1 MKLKLPLQ
9 LLLLFFVSLSFA
21 QVGIGTTTP
30 NGALDVTSTTQGFLL
45 PRVALTASNV
55 AAPVVNPAG
64 GALANGTMVYNT
76 ATAGVFPNNVL
87 PGYYYWN
94 GSQWIRLN
102 ADASWVIHGNSGT
115 DASINFI
122 GTTDNVDFVTR
133 TNNIE
138 RLRVKNDG
146 NIGIGTN
153 NPNSSAILELS
164 AIDKAILIPRVA
176 DVSLIVS
183 PVNGMLVYDI
193 SLGCFR
199 GFQNGVWSGC
209 LGSNGTIVTLDCNG
223 AFHLGVLYEG
233 VSANAVST
241 LLSYTG
247 SNGGSHNGQTI
258 NSTGVTGLTAILNAG
273 TFASGS
279 SILVFNIFG
288 TPSSNGVATFDVTIG
303 GQNCSFTRNVLAAIS
318 SLTCSSALITGTL
331 VENVEA
337 TSVSVSI
344 PYIGGQGTP
353 YAAQT
358 IPSTGVTGLTAT
370 LTAGN
375 FVNGNGN
382 VNFTIS
388 GTPNAS
394 GTASFAIN
402 IGGQSCTLNLNV
414 LAPIVAS
421 LDCSGAVHNG
431 TLSSNQVASSG
442 VTTSINYTGGNGL
455 PFGSQSVS
463 STGVTGLTASLVA
476 GTLANG
482 SGSLLYTIT
491 GTPSSGGVASFTINI
506 GGQSCTFT
514 RLIGLV
520 STLDCA
526 GAIHNGNL
534 ISGTAASGVSSN
546 IAYTGG
552 NGAPYATQIV
562 SSTGVTGLTATLNA
576 GTLASGNGT
585 LTYSITG
592 TPSSGGTASFE
603 INIGGQTCTLT
614 RTVLTAGTIAT
625 LDCVGAT
632 ISGTLMQNVSAS
644 GVTTSINYTGG
655 NGGFYNSQNVTST
668 GVTGLTAS
676 LASGILATGTGSL
689 VFTIT
694 GTPSSSGN
702 ANFAI
707 NIAGQSCTLTIP
719 VSAAIPASIV
729 LGQNGRYIFAS
740 LYDQNYLPYT
750 MPTAAATT
758 AVISPDG
765 TNEPVVA
772 NYQGTITTTGVTVKI
787 PVTATGSGTLPAY
800 SSTITIP
807 ASLTEDGISRNLTLS
822 WTAQAYTSTTRSIN
836 ATIVAVG
843 GTLNAKKLDIN
854 AGLGNDFLGILLG
867 AFPYPYNNAGSL
879 TTYQVRVIPGI
890 PDKMF
895 GLADNS
901 GNANTHMML
910 YLPVVGE
917 DGKVWLNNN
926 LGAHYS
932 NLNHANFNLAQ
943 QATSVNDFRAYGSLF
958 QWGRKPDG
966 HELINWTSA
975 SNGTPVNNS
984 STATRSNNPTH
995 TSFIVTPGNILPY
1008 DWRLTEDDNIWA
1020 TESGANNPCPYGFR
1034 VPTEAEYFNLITSAN
1049 ITSVSNVTNSLL
1061 NFPLVDV
1068 RGWINAVVGTGGGW
1082 NGYYWTSSVGGWAP
1096 GYDSYMSFYQ
1106 GFTADANRYL
1116 HYRTQGMAVRCIMN

>member
-9 LLLLFFVSLSFA
+9 LFLLFFVSISFA

-45 PRVALTASNV
+45 PRVELTASNV
-55 AAPVVNPAG
+55 TAPVVNPTG
-64 GALANGTMVYNT
+64 GALANGTLVYNT

-102 ADASWVIHGNSGT
+102 ADASWITHGNSGT

-176 DVSLIVS
+176 DVSLIIS

-199 GFQNGVWSGC
+199 GFQNGDWSGC
-209 LGSNGTIVTLDCNG
+209 LGSNGAIVTLDCNG
-223 AFHLGVLYEG
+223 ASHLGVLYEG

-241 LLSYTG
+241 LISYTG

-279 SILVFNIFG
+279 SILIFNIFG

-303 GQNCSFTRNVLAAIS
+303 GQNCSFTRNVLAGIS

-344 PYIGGQGTP
+344 PYTGGQGTP

-370 LTAGN
+370 LSAGN

-394 GTASFAIN
+394 GTASFVIS

-421 LDCSGAVHNG
+421 LDCLGAVHNG

-491 GTPSSGGVASFTINI
+491 GTPSSGGTASFTINI

-514 RLIGLV
+514 RLISLV
-520 STLDCA
+520 TALDCA
-526 GAIHNGNL
+526 GATHNGNL
-534 ISGTAASGVSSN
+534 ISGTTASGVSSD
-546 IAYTGG
+546 ISYTGG
-552 NGAPYATQIV
+552 NGASYASETV
-562 SSTGVTGLTATLNA
+562 SSTGVIGLIATLSA
-576 GTLASGNGT
+576 GTLANGNGT

-592 TPSSGGTASFE
+592 TPSGSGTASFE
-603 INIGGQTCTLT
+603 INIGGQSCNLT
-614 RTVLTAGTIAT
+614 RVVSLIGSVTT
-625 LDCVGAT
+625 LDCAGAT
-632 ISGTLMQNVSAS
+632 ISGTLMQNVPSS
-644 GVTTSINYTGG
+644 SVTASINYTGG
-655 NGGFYNSQNVTST
+655 NGGLQDGQIVTST
-668 GVTGLTAS
+668 GVTGLTATLNAS
-676 LASGILATGTGSL
+676 TLANGNGALIYSIS
-689 VFTIT
+689 

-702 ANFAI
+702 ATFAI
-707 NIAGQSCTLTIP
+707 SVSGQSCTLTIP

-740 LYDQNYLPYT
+740 LYDQNYLPFT
-750 MPTAAATT
+750 MPTTAATT
-758 AVISPDG
+758 DTPVNPDG
-765 TNEPVVA
+765 VNEPIVA

-807 ASLTEDGISRNLTLS
+807 ASLTEDGISRDLTLT

-836 ATIVAVG
+836 ATIRAVG

-895 GLADNS
+895 GLADNA
-901 GNANTHMML
+901 GNSNSHLML
-910 YLPVVGE
+910 YLPMIGD
-917 DGKVWLNNN
+917 DGNVWLNNN
-926 LGAHYS
+926 LGADYA
-932 NLNHANFNLAQ
+932 NLNNPSFSMS
-943 QATSVNDFRAYGSLF
+943 QATNETDHLAYGSLF

-966 HELINWTSA
+966 HELINWTSP
-975 SNGTPVNNS
+975 SVGVPVHNI
-984 STATRSNNPTH
+984 ATLTVNNNPTDTAFVLNAG
-995 TSFIVTPGNILPY
+995 TSG
-1008 DWRLTEDDNIWA
+1008 DWRVTADNTLWSM
-1020 TESGANNPCPYGFR
+1020 ESSPNNPCPYGFR
-1034 VPTEAEYFNLITSAN
+1034 VPTYIELGGILTAAN
-1049 ITSVSNVTNSLL
+1049 ITTGPSAFNSILKLTL
-1061 NFPLVDV
+1061 NGY
-1068 RGWINAVVGTGGGW
+1068 RNGYTWSGTGAVGASGPTGTGAYW
-1082 NGYYWTSSVGGWAP
+1082 STSTYYLYLSGIPWQNSGI
-1096 GYDSYMSFYQ
+1096 YDSTKVMGRS
-1106 GFTADANRYL
+1106 
-1116 HYRTQGMAVRCIMN
+1116 VRCIMN